1 VLVLVVVLALLGLI
15 RTTSNQIGL
24 LADVRWQPNKYVRIC
39 EVRLCDPDGVSAD
52 DADSV
57 QACADSIAQRA
68 EDERRLSIVISAY
81 FYNPTRLALS
91 LTTLEFS
98 LIAGLA
104 EVAAHHPASTIA
116 DLPYLGIAPENLPLD
131 SWADSEWHEVVAC
144 RKSEG
149 DLIVAAETTTLIT
162 LACNVASDD
171 LAATLTSLLAS
182 TTQTPLLLHDA
193 IAGSA
198 LGGLLPVE
206 TGIHTPLYAGYT
218 LPSLPELTASAGR
231 RLSEW
236 MPHELTNGTGEAAP
250 PEAAPSAEAAAEPVD
265 VPHPSSPKPAD
276 KPENWEAAS
285 DATELLSSEVGCV
298 GYDEVTALI
307 PPTQAAISFCGADA
321 SALQQTLTQAATECV
336 VSLANDAVE
345 NLAEHAHDRA
355 SQMAEHASE
364 IALSGNPRDALANLA
379 GQGVGGGI
387 GGRLQGGEAT
397 GPGLMNGDPGEC
409 FDTFIAGTEKVIV
422 TATGVV
428 YNPTWWPII
437 ITASTALNIDVHL
450 PVAATDIPL
459 VANLL
464 DDAMIEPR
472 TATPITFALDAKAV
486 LLSPVMVSSAAR
498 HELTCAMMPTSGC
511 DYPQPILLRLHAT
524 AEVLVLGMQIRAQT
538 PVISVPLSELL
549 TSECGTPHYGCCR
562 AQGDGSVGSDH
573 LSLDVIE
580 QSLSQGGNVGIL
592 LDDLP
597 I

>member
-1 VLVLVVVLALLGLI
+1 MARGRPADGDTARLVNGEESSTALEIEAPTPSHGKKGWLQMPMRNCCLVLVLVVVLALLGLI

-397 GPGLMNGDPGEC
+397 GPGLAPSLASEVACGRTLGSCLALAFRLVKGGTRAGEMRGLSWKGRWEWVPPEDALSRLC
-409 FDTFIAGTEKVIV
+409 LFCLYCWLR
-422 TATGVV
+422 AT
-428 YNPTWWPII
+428 
-437 ITASTALNIDVHL
+437 
-450 PVAATDIPL
+450 
-459 VANLL
+459 
-464 DDAMIEPR
+464 
-472 TATPITFALDAKAV
+472 AV
-486 LLSPVMVSSAAR
+486 LHR
-498 HELTCAMMPTSGC
+498 
-511 DYPQPILLRLHAT
+511 
-524 AEVLVLGMQIRAQT
+524 
-538 PVISVPLSELL
+538 
-549 TSECGTPHYGCCR
+549 
-562 AQGDGSVGSDH
+562 
-573 LSLDVIE
+573 
-580 QSLSQGGNVGIL
+580 
-592 LDDLP
+592 
-597 I
+597 